1 MSRQAKNHLKKLKIC
16 LDSPTLQHLARL
28 KDLLEFSMRTSG
40 LGKTQ
45 LHKILNFSTFKKMM
59 IYALLL
65 FETHDF
71 KNNI

>member
-45 LHKILNFSTFKKMM
+45 LHKILNFSTFKKKDDKR
-59 IYALLL
+59 APF
-65 FETHDF
+65 FETHDL